1 MLEAIHSDI
10 RGLMNT
16 NSMKTSRYLC
26 LLFDY
31 LQFITV
37 YIIKQKLEAF
47 TKFKEFL
54 KLVKNKIGLKVKMIS
69 MQELRR
75 ICLEQI
81 CQLCRSHDI
90 LKGPTIPNSS

>member
-1 MLEAIHSDI
+1 MLEAIHNDI

-54 KLVKNKIGLKVKMIS
+54 KLVENKIGLKVKMIS

-75 ICLEQI
+75 ICLERI
-81 CQLCRSHDI
+81 CQLCRSHGI
-90 LKGPTIPNSS
+90 LKGPTIPNSP

>member
-54 KLVKNKIGLKVKMIS
+54 KLVKNKIGLKMIS